1 MVACDR
7 REYSERVHSGFAT
20 GGGPNSPC
28 AAGGGCR
35 SSRGVSPGRAS
46 GTLRRLS
53 VSKPD
58 RIGRE
63 APDRIAPESCMQSIE
78 QRVRKFLRE
87 TYPVA
92 NETELSSEQSLL
104 DSGVLDSIGVLN
116 LMTWLERE
124 FDIYVEDHE
133 VIPENIDGIGSLVR
147 YVESKRAEAG
157 LTG

>member
-1 MVACDR
+1 
-7 REYSERVHSGFAT
+7 
-20 GGGPNSPC
+20 
-28 AAGGGCR
+28 
-35 SSRGVSPGRAS
+35 VSPGRAS

-58 RIGRE
+58 RIGRR
-63 APDRIAPESCMQSIE
+63 ASDRIAPESCMQSIE

-87 TYPVA
+87 TYPLA
-92 NETELSSEQSLL
+92 NESELTSEQSLL

-133 VIPENIDGIGSLVR
+133 VIPENIDGIGLLVR